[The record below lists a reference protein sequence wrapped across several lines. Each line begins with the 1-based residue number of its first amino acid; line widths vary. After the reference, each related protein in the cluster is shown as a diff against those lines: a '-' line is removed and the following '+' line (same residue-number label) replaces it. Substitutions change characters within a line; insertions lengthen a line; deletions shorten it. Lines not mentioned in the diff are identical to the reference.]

1 MPNSGERKEDVYK
14 RLPDAEFDIMK
25 IIWAASGPVTSSDV
39 MDRIQPR
46 GRWANTTVLNFLGR
60 LVEKGFV
67 RTRKQGKCNIY
78 SAVADEAAYLQQEST
93 AVLQRL
99 FNGSVTALV
108 SSLYD
113 ANAIDDD
120 DLTELNEFIATR
132 IGVTDTGAPQQAAD
146 ESNRWKSWYRRHFRI
161 D

>member
-1 MPNSGERKEDVYK
+1 MENTEEKKEVTYK
-14 RLPDAEFDIMK
+14 RLPDAELEIMK

-39 MDRIQPR
+39 MDRIRPR

-78 SAVADEAAYLQQEST
+78 FAVADEAAYLQQEGGNI
-93 AVLQRL
+93 LKRL
-99 FNGSVTALV
+99 FGGSVTSLV
-108 SSLYD
+108 SALYESQ
-113 ANAIDDD
+113 AIDDD
-120 DLTELNEFIATR
+120 DLTELSEYIASR
-132 IGVTDTGAPQQAAD
+132 IGVVTEAAPGPD
-146 ESNRWKSWYRRHFRI
+146 EGNRWKSWYRRHFRF

>member
-1 MPNSGERKEDVYK
+1 MGNTEEKAELNYK
-14 RLPDAEFDIMK
+14 RLPDAEFEIMK

-39 MDRIQPR
+39 MDRIRPR

-78 SAVADEAAYLQQEST
+78 SAVADETVYLQQEGN
-93 AVLQRL
+93 VMLNRL
-99 FNGSVTALV
+99 FNGSVTALI
-108 SSLYD
+108 SALYD
-113 ANAIDDD
+113 SHAIDDD
-120 DLTELNEFIATR
+120 DLAELNEYIASR
-132 IGVTDTGAPQQAAD
+132 IGVVSTDDVREPDDG
-146 ESNRWKSWYRRHFRI
+146 NRWKSWYRRHFKF

>member
-1 MPNSGERKEDVYK
+1 MRNMEEKIEANYK
-14 RLPDAEFDIMK
+14 RLPDAELEIMK

-39 MDRIQPR
+39 MDRIRPR

-78 SAVADEAAYLQQEST
+78 SAVADEATYLQQEGR
-93 AVLQRL
+93 VMLERL
-99 FNGSVTALV
+99 FSGSITSLI

-113 ANAIDDD
+113 ARAIDED
-120 DLTELNEFIATR
+120 DLTELNEFIASR
-132 IGVTDTGAPQQAAD
+132 IGVIDHDTDHAPTG
-146 ESNRWKSWYRRHFRI
+146 EGNRWKSWYRRHFRF

>member
-1 MPNSGERKEDVYK
+1 MEEKVEVNYK
-14 RLPDAEFDIMK
+14 RLPDAELEIMK

-39 MDRIQPR
+39 MDRIRPR

-78 SAVADEAAYLQQEST
+78 SAVADEAIYLQQEGRSI
-93 AVLQRL
+93 LKRL
-99 FNGSVTALV
+99 FNGSVTSLV

-113 ANAIDDD
+113 AHAIDDD
-120 DLTELNEFIATR
+120 DLMELNEYIASR
-132 IGVTDTGAPQQAAD
+132 IGVISSAAPEPA
-146 ESNRWKSWYRRHFRI
+146 EEGNRWKSWYRKHFKF